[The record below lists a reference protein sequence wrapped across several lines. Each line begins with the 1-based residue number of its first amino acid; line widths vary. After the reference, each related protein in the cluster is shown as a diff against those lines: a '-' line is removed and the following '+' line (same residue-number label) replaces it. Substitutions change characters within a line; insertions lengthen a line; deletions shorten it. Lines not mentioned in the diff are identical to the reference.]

1 MADWTIEPLD
11 RRHERAAF
19 ACGRAPLDDFL
30 RARVTQYEQRRLGR
44 TFVALPAG
52 GMRVVGYATL
62 AAGAVAFGH
71 LPPASSRKLPRH
83 PLPVVLLAR
92 LAVDRDFQGK
102 GIGEM
107 LLLDA
112 LERSLALSEQL
123 GIFAVEVLA
132 IDETAAGFY
141 RRYGCAPL
149 VDDGR
154 HLFLPMETVR
164 RVLG

>member
-1 MADWTIEPLD
+1 
-11 RRHERAAF
+11 
-19 ACGRAPLDDFL
+19 
-30 RARVTQYEQRRLGR
+30 
-44 TFVALPAG
+44 
-52 GMRVVGYATL
+52 MRVVGYATL
-62 AAGAVAFGH
+62 AAGAVTFGH

-141 RRYGCAPL
+141 RRYGFAPL
-149 VDDGR
+149 VDDAR